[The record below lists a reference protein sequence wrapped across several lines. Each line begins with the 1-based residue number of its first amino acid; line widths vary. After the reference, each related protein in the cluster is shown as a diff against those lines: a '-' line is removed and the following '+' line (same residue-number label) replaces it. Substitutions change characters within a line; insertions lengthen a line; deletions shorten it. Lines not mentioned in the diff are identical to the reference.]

1 MKNIKIILFVLCVG
15 FKTNAQTPGTKV
27 NPNRTPVSSLQ
38 TLLLTN
44 NPSNGALGNAG
55 VASAPDITNWTINV
69 AKNTFQTEKNA
80 ISISYMPNETRLIR
94 GMAMYSVT
102 GYSALKKEKFGTLSY
117 NISNYNFG
125 TAELRD
131 DNAKYLGTQSSNEL
145 SLKLGYSKRLGNYT
159 SGGVAIGYY
168 RSNIFGSQSLLEN
181 YFKPASGLNV
191 DIGFYRNGYNKAKD
205 GYFNYGASIINIG
218 GKVKYGDEQMS
229 SYAPIQ
235 FRIGSSY
242 NYFLDSNQ
250 EDKFSFNLDMTKDL
264 IPTPKGSV
272 EIEKTKNKSELGIIF
287 SSWAD
292 APNGFKEEIQELR
305 FHFGAEYLHKNML
318 ALRAGYQHENK
329 YKGDRKQ
336 LGFGL
341 GLHEMGSEDIKF
353 NLDAS
358 YSFGVFK
365 STGIAPTF
373 RLSLG
378 AYFGGKKIATS
389 EDNQLD
395 SRENTKAKIK
405 NSESKVSHVVS
416 KEIKKKRRFITKR
429 F

>member
-1 MKNIKIILFVLCVG
+1 MKRYLIIFVLCIG
-15 FKTNAQTPGTKV
+15 FKTNAQTTRTV
-27 NPNRTPVSSLQ
+27 NPNRIPVSSLQ

-55 VASAPDITNWTINV
+55 AASAPDITNWTMNV

-80 ISISYMPNETRLIR
+80 VSISYMPNETRLIR
-94 GMAMYSVT
+94 GMAMYSIT
-102 GYSALKKEKFGTLSY
+102 GYSALKKEKFGTISY

-131 DNAKYLGTQSSNEL
+131 DNANFLGTQSSNEL

-159 SGGVAIGYY
+159 SGGIAIGYY
-168 RSNIFGSQSLLEN
+168 RSNLFGSQSLLEN
-181 YFKPASGLNV
+181 YFKPANGLNA

-205 GYFNYGASIINIG
+205 GYFNYGVSIINIG
-218 GKVKYGDEQMS
+218 GKVNYGDEKMW

-242 NYFLDSNQ
+242 NYFFDSNH
-250 EDKFSFNLDMTKDL
+250 EDKFSINLDMTKDL
-264 IPTPKGSV
+264 MPTPKGSV
-272 EIEKTKNKSELGIIF
+272 DRTKTANELDIIF
-287 SSWAD
+287 SSWGD
-292 APNGFKEEIQELR
+292 APNGFKEEMQELR
-305 FHFGAEYLHKNML
+305 FHVGTEYLHKNIL

-329 YKGDRKQ
+329 FKGDRKQ
-336 LGFGL
+336 LGLGF

-358 YSFGVFK
+358 YSFSVFN

-373 RLSLG
+373 RLSIG
-378 AYFGGKKIATS
+378 AYFGGKKNATS
-389 EDNQLD
+389 EDNELD
-395 SRENTKAKIK
+395 KKEYRKVKTSGSNQK
-405 NSESKVSHVVS
+405 ESTSTATDNRP
-416 KEIKKKRRFITKR
+416 KKKRRFLTKH

>member
-1 MKNIKIILFVLCVG
+1 MKNIKIIIFVLCVG
-15 FKTNAQTPGTKV
+15 FKTSAQTLEKV
-27 NPNRTPVSSLQ
+27 NPNRIPVSSLQ

-69 AKNTFQTEKNA
+69 AKNAFQTEKNA

-94 GMAMYSVT
+94 GMAMYSIT
-102 GYSALKKEKFGTLSY
+102 GYSALKKEKFGTISY
-117 NISNYNFG
+117 NVSNYNFG
-125 TAELRD
+125 SAELRD
-131 DNAKYLGTQSSNEL
+131 DNANYLGTHSSNEL
-145 SLKLGYSKRLGNYT
+145 SLKIGYSKRLGNYT
-159 SGGVAIGYY
+159 SGGIAIGYY
-168 RSNIFGSQSLLEN
+168 RSNLFGSQTLLDN
-181 YFKPASGLNV
+181 YFKPASGLNA

-218 GKVKYGDEQMS
+218 GKVRYGDEKMQ

-242 NYFLDSNQ
+242 NYFFDSSH

-272 EIEKTKNKSELGIIF
+272 ETEKTKTKSELGIMF

-292 APNGFKEEIQELR
+292 APNGFKEEMQELR
-305 FHFGAEYLHKNML
+305 FHIGAEYLHKNTL
-318 ALRAGYQHENK
+318 AVRAGYQHENK

-353 NLDAS
+353 NVDAS
-358 YSFGVFK
+358 YSFSVFS
-365 STGIAPTF
+365 STAIAPTF
-373 RLSLG
+373 RLSIG
-378 AYFGGKKIATS
+378 AYFGGKKVAIS
-389 EDNQLD
+389 EDDQID
-395 SRENTKAKIK
+395 SRENRKAKAKIK
-405 NSESKVSHVVS
+405 TSESSPFVS
-416 KEIKKKRRFITKR
+416 KKTKKKQRYLTKR